1 MVWACDEKKVALYVG
16 RRVMGNHMKVTLM
29 ETEERTVLEKMVGQ
43 GEGDWDDIEEKGLSE
58 KEVYDRAT
66 WRRMSLYIDPT

>member
-1 MVWACDEKKVALYVG
+1 
-16 RRVMGNHMKVTLM
+16 MKVTLM